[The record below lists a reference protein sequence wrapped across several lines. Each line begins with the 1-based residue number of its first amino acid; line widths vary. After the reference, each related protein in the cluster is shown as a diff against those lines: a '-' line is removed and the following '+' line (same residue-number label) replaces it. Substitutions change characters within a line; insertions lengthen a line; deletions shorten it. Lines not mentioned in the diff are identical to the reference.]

1 MVDMMKRF
9 VIFIFLFIAVLNVSA
24 QSKQTVVDSLKFESA
39 KKQLTTFFSVV
50 NTAGLDSIFNGKP
63 VTILAP
69 DEQAFAK
76 LPAGILDS
84 LLKPANKTALVN
96 LLNDHVI
103 PGKLSSKD
111 VARLI
116 HENNGQTVF
125 TTLLGIK
132 LTAKI
137 NANRN
142 IVFTDESGN
151 ECIVKQFD
159 IADGNTVIFVVSSVI
174 LPKK

>member
-1 MVDMMKRF
+1 MMKRF
-9 VIFIFLFIAVLNVSA
+9 VLIISLFAATLTVSA
-24 QSKQTVVDSLKFESA
+24 QTKQTVADSLKFESA
-39 KKQLTTFFSVV
+39 KKQLTIFFSAL
-50 NTAGLDSIFNGKP
+50 NTAGLDSLFNGGP
-63 VTILAP
+63 ATILVP
-69 DEQAFAK
+69 DDHAFAK
-76 LPAGILDS
+76 LPGGMLDS

-103 PGKLSSKD
+103 PGKLGSRD

-125 TTLLGIK
+125 TTLSGIK

-174 LPKK
+174 LPEK